1 MQTWEGADRLVQ
13 NVEQIDASILTKHL
27 GLCYLTILFMS
38 M

>member
-1 MQTWEGADRLVQ
+1 MQTWEGADRRVQ
-13 NVEQIDASILTKHL
+13 NVEQIDSILTKHL